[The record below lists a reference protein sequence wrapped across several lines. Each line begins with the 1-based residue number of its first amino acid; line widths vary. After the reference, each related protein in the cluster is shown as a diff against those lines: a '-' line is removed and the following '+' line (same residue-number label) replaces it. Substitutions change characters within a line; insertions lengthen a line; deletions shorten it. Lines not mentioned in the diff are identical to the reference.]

1 MGVLKL
7 LPRGINEVFRDHVAR
22 RDAAAVPTEPQQNNQ
37 FQRHSAG
44 YPGAQNS
51 CHDQPARR
59 RNSGGRLQWECNGC
73 YRPLLPSLAGE
84 MTAQLPG
91 QKVYQL

>member
-1 MGVLKL
+1 MRVLKL

-59 RNSGGRLQWECNGC
+59 RIQADDCRGNVTVVTD
-73 YRPLLPSLAGE
+73 PSCPPWQE
-84 MTAQLPG
+84 
-91 QKVYQL
+91 K